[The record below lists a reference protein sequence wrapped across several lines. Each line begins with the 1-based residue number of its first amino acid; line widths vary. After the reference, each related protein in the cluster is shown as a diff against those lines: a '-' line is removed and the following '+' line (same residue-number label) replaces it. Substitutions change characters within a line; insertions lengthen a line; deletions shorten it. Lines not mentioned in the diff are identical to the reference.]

1 MSECVCVCVCV
12 CVCECVCVC
21 VCVSVYQQ
29 VLRFDV
35 SVYDVH
41 SVQVSQRSG
50 QVEQHGAGVSLCVL
64 RGGSDGIKQITALQ
78 KTHNTVTHYLHW
90 DCCVSV

>member
-1 MSECVCVCVCV
+1 M
-12 CVCECVCVC
+12 
-21 VCVSVYQQ
+21 YQQ

-41 SVQVSQRSG
+41 SVQVSQCSR

-90 DCCVSV
+90 DCCVCVWLTDLHQLHHQIQFSGRVQLFY